1 MIQKQFAILGGGGR
15 IVGPKK
21 EVYPGIVPGRWLTFR
36 ERSLCTHSR
45 GPQVPD
51 SDLKET
57 GEQGSRTH
65 ISDPRDL

>member
-1 MIQKQFAILGGGGR
+1 M
-15 IVGPKK
+15 GPKK

>member
-1 MIQKQFAILGGGGR
+1 MIQKQFAVLGGGGR

-21 EVYPGIVPGRWLTFR
+21 EVYPGIIPGRWLAFR
-36 ERSLCTHSR
+36 EGSLCTHSR

-57 GEQGSRTH
+57 GGHASGTY